1 MSLSQSDRQAEFLPA
16 GQAELPMGQETHPLL
31 DYIITLL

>member
-1 MSLSQSDRQAEFLPA
+1 MFLSKINRQPEFLPA
-16 GQAELPMGQETHPLL
+16 GQAEFPMGQETHPLL